1 MYTERSS
8 TRQIGTQDNLFC
20 LYVFNISKHIAYTY
34 LKTTK
39 NYAAGWLALCVHL
52 RRKIV
57 GGKKKENAISA
68 VFIDKS
74 FNVVISF
81 CASFTRRCVM

>member
-1 MYTERSS
+1 MYIIRTS
-8 TRQIGTQDNLFC
+8 
-20 LYVFNISKHIAYTY
+20 
-34 LKTTK
+34 K

-52 RRKIV
+52 KRKIV

-81 CASFTRRCVM
+81 CASFARRCVMRYNGVDVGGGRYTSQV